1 MRATLTALCL
11 AILACKGPTTSTLK
25 NDGSSSSFCNVRP
38 QSADDNLIVPKDAD
52 LQGCDD
58 ATLQAEER
66 SLEVDL
72 GGIDK
77 RLDALKAPM
86 EGDAPAS
93 GGKAATS
100 VPVNKTTPEG
110 LGLTADAEAERQQR
124 ELDALRADIERLQD
138 RYTAMQKELTRR
150 RGDED
155 ENGICVYVRGD
166 RDITSCNTGRTR
178 AGCRAYS
185 PQNGA
190 FFYRFGSCDDFKID
204 DDYRDL
210 LDAKSGACVRLDSQR
225 KIASCAAAVM
235 KACFKRD
242 EDYLT
247 VAFRGGKECKDFRTG
262 AAFEGLR
269 APTSG
274 GRPRSSFET
283 DCRNAGGIV
292 QKGNS
297 SAVTCT
303 CGSSVTWTESI
314 FYDKDSDECRRLVR
328 EKPVDMKSEEVKT
341 AFRRACLNGEGRASD
356 DAHADGGMNC
366 TCGKSRLP
374 LRVFFDDY
382 KDNNVNGFEQA
393 CRRAARDGGRAPVSA
408 PSAAVSGG
416 KSGNG
421 GSSGSVTRGRCS
433 CTWDSARTYCVV
445 FKDGKPLAPYFGPVS
460 ANDWKCGTATGTP
473 ATDLCYDATLQNLL
487 NGSECR

>member
-11 AILACKGPTTSTLK
+11 ATLACKGPTAATLK
-25 NDGSSSSFCNVRP
+25 NDGTSSAFCNVRP
-38 QSADDNLIVPKDAD
+38 QSSDDNLTVPKDGD

-58 ATLQAEER
+58 ATLRAEER
-66 SLEVDL
+66 SLEGDL
-72 GGIDK
+72 GRIDQ
-77 RLDALKAPM
+77 RLDALNAPV
-86 EGDAPAS
+86 EGDAPAA
-93 GGKAATS
+93 KPKVATN
-100 VPVNKTTPEG
+100 VPVNNAAPEG
-110 LGLTADAEAERQQR
+110 LGLTADTETERKQR
-124 ELDALRADIERLQD
+124 ELDALRADILRLQE
-138 RYTAMQKELTRR
+138 RYTAMEKELTRR
-150 RGDED
+150 RGDAD
-155 ENGICVYVRGD
+155 ENGICVYIRGD
-166 RDITSCNTGRTR
+166 RDITSCNAGRTR

-190 FFYRFGSCDDFKID
+190 FFYRFGTCDDFQID

-210 LDAKSGACVRLDSQR
+210 LDARQGACVRLDSQR
-225 KIASCAAAVM
+225 KIASCAATVM
-235 KACFKRD
+235 KDCFKRD

-247 VAFRGGKECKDFRTG
+247 VAFRGGKECRDFRTG

-283 DCRNAGGIV
+283 DCRNAGGMV
-292 QKGNS
+292 QKGTA
-297 SAVTCT
+297 SAVSCT
-303 CGSSVTWTESI
+303 CGSSVSWTEAI
-314 FYDKDSDECRRLVR
+314 FYDKGSDECRRLVR
-328 EKPVDMKSEEVKT
+328 EKPVDMKSEDVKT

-393 CRRAARDGGRAPVSA
+393 CKRAVRDNGRAPVST
-408 PSAAVSGG
+408 PSVAVSGG
-416 KSGNG
+416 SAP
-421 GSSGSVTRGRCS
+421 GSVKRGRCR
-433 CTWDSARTYCVV
+433 CAWDAARTYCVV

-460 ANDWKCGTATGTP
+460 SSEWKCGTAGGTSG
-473 ATDLCYDATLQNLL
+473 TDLCYDATLQNVL
-487 NGSECR
+487 NGSDCR